1 MKVHLVDGT
10 YELFR
15 SHFGVPPASAPD
27 GRPVGAVRGLIQT
40 LLALLRQDDVTH
52 VACAFDHVVE
62 SFRNEMFSGYKTG
75 EGVPD
80 DLMGQ
85 FSLAEEAAAA
95 LGLVVWPMTE
105 FEADDVIA
113 TAVSLWRDRAE
124 VEQIVICSPDKDLM
138 QMVSGSTVVSLD
150 RRNNIVYDEAG
161 VIAKFGIPPDSIP
174 DYLAL
179 VGDSADGIPGVPR
192 WGAKTTA
199 TVLGRYGHIEQIPDH
214 PYEWDVKVRGLQ
226 AAASN
231 LAAHRSEA
239 RLYKQLATL
248 RLDVPIEEDLD
259 DLRWEGV
266 PRRRFEELC
275 VELGMTRLASLPH
288 LWKGESSGKD

>member
-95 LGLVVWPMTE
+95 LGLVVWPMIE

-113 TAVSLWRDRAE
+113 TAVSLWRDRAD
-124 VEQIVICSPDKDLM
+124 VEQIVICSP
-138 QMVSGSTVVSLD
+138 
-150 RRNNIVYDEAG
+150 
-161 VIAKFGIPPDSIP
+161 
-174 DYLAL
+174 
-179 VGDSADGIPGVPR
+179 
-192 WGAKTTA
+192 
-199 TVLGRYGHIEQIPDH
+199 
-214 PYEWDVKVRGLQ
+214 
-226 AAASN
+226 
-231 LAAHRSEA
+231 
-239 RLYKQLATL
+239 
-248 RLDVPIEEDLD
+248 
-259 DLRWEGV
+259 EGV
-266 PRRRFEELC
+266 VTADDSRSLGHPHPVARVPVHGVRRPC
-275 VELGMTRLASLPH
+275 VTGCIDRIVLEDIRIVQTLQTFWISLMPFH
-288 LWKGESSGKD
+288 PM